1 MQSDKLPPN
10 VWDILRLT
18 AKRARPISDLCER
31 LGINAKAFSD
41 AVKAANAAGFRIRV
55 ADGFVSSRAPAIQA
69 NAETLAFGDT
79 RPGRKRVA
87 LVTDLHFGSRH
98 TNLNGLQAFLEYAKT
113 RGVSTIVCTGDVL
126 DGNKEVLLHDQEKI
140 GWDSQAAAAVAAI
153 APHRFR
159 WVAIDGNHDGY
170 FSASAGTTSGR
181 LLEAEMRTA
190 GVDWTFAGVC
200 LGRAMVHGA
209 RWLLWHPHGGA
220 STRNAIRRILNG
232 KIEGLEEPADVV
244 AIGHFHK
251 FATVAAFPEG
261 VFGVAGGTFQEKKS
275 EFANRISNGWDI
287 GGAIVSWTLD
297 KEGHTS
303 EYAAEFYPVPGN

>member
-1 MQSDKLPPN
+1 MKSDSLPPP

-18 AKRARPISDLCER
+18 AKKARPIDALCER
-31 LGINAKAFSD
+31 IGINAETFAD
-41 AVKAANAAGFRIRV
+41 AVESANSAGFRVRV
-55 ADGFVSSRAPAIQA
+55 VDGFVSSRAPAIQA
-69 NAETLAFGDT
+69 LGAPVELGDR

-87 LVTDLHFGSRH
+87 LVTDLHFGSAH
-98 TNLNGLQAFLEYAKT
+98 TNQKGLHAFLTYAKA
-113 RGVSTIVCTGDVL
+113 RGVSTIVCTGDIL
-126 DGNKEVLLHDQEKI
+126 DGNKDVLLHDQNRI
-140 GWDSQAAAAVAAI
+140 GWDNQAAEAVAAI
-153 APHRFR
+153 RQHAFR

-170 FSASAGTTSGR
+170 FSASAGTISGR
-181 LLEAEMRTA
+181 LLESEMRAA

-200 LGRAMVHGA
+200 LGRAVVHGA

-220 STRNAIRRILNG
+220 STRNAIRRILNS

-251 FATVAAFPEG
+251 FATVAAYPEG
-261 VFGVAGGTFQEKKS
+261 VFGIAGGTFQEKKS

-297 KEGHTS
+297 KEGNTS